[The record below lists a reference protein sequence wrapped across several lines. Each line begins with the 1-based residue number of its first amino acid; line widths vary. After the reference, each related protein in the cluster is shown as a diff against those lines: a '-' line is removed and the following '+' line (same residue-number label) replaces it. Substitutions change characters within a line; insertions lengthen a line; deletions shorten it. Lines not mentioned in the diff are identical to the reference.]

1 MNPKILFVD
10 AYYPRFLKKFEQ
22 KRTQLNSLSYS
33 SRLKLL
39 NQQLFATF
47 DSYPKAWKKLGHEV
61 QQIIVNAPFLQKKW
75 AEENNIKLNSISDKI
90 IPKIPLFRGKY
101 RHQWETEVL
110 LSQIDKFKPDVIY
123 MMDPVYLSASF
134 LQKIKKS
141 TKLLVGQIASP
152 LSGKEQF
159 EPFDLIISSL
169 PNLVKTINQWGIKSE
184 YVPLG
189 FEPTVIKKIPPQK
202 TKYNIT
208 FIGGLTKNHTSR
220 IELLNTLG
228 SQLKIDFF
236 GYGIKFLKPNLPYLK
251 YHGETWGKDMY
262 KKLLQS
268 KITIN
273 NHIDVAQNYANNM
286 RLFEAT
292 GCGTLLLTDQKQN
305 LHQYFDVGK
314 EVVVYRDLNNLID
327 QLKLL
332 LNNDKLR
339 NKIALAGQTRT
350 LKDHIYLKRIKEI
363 NKIINKLLGGKL

>member
-1 MNPKILFVD
+1 MKPRILFVD
-10 AYYPRFLKKFEQ
+10 AYYPRFLKNFEQ
-22 KRTQLNSLSYS
+22 KHTQLDSLSYS

-47 DSYPKAWKKLGHEV
+47 DSYPNTWKKLGHKT

-75 AEENNIKLNSISDKI
+75 AEENNIKLSSIYDKI
-90 IPKIPLFRGKY
+90 IPKIPLLRGKY

-110 LSQIDKFKPDVIY
+110 LSQINKFKPDVIY
-123 MMDPVYLSASF
+123 MMDPVYLPANF
-134 LQKIKKS
+134 LKKIKKS

-189 FEPTVIKKIPPQK
+189 FEPQVIKRIPQQK
-202 TKYNIT
+202 PKYNIT

-236 GYGIKFLKPNLPYLK
+236 GYGMKFLRSDLPYLK
-251 YHGETWGKDMY
+251 YHGEVWGKEMY
-262 KKLLQS
+262 QKLMQS

-314 EVVVYRDLNNLID
+314 EVVDYHDLNNLID
-327 QLKLL
+327 QLKIL

-339 NKIALAGQTRT
+339 KNIALAGQKKT
-350 LKDHIYLKRIKEI
+350 LKSHTYLQRIKKI
-363 NKIINKLLGGKL
+363 NSLIEELFKERF